1 MKTKQHT
8 RKGLAQ
14 ATMYERAQI
23 LNLSYKNDIA
33 KFVAF
38 DPELNMDLSDKLT
51 DKLTLISEMDP
62 DFMLEALQ
70 MEATKKVV
78 DISADAMISI
88 RNARYYI
95 EKAFPGETIKYLYFG
110 LPDLAKARKSQLR
123 FALFLKSFAKACV
136 KYKTELFAAGMP
148 VALHED
154 LMKHGN
160 ELDEANLA
168 QEQAKKERHI
178 ATGLRIKAYDEMWEI
193 LGSIAKAGK
202 LIFAAEPEKLREYV
216 LDNAPKKK
224 SLKIADK
231 EVETAVLQGTVV
243 DADTKEV
250 IEDAIIQIEGTEL
263 KTTTD
268 EDGEF
273 YIDTIIPATYTIRI
287 IAFGYKEY
295 EQSNIVLNSG
305 NEEQEFSF
313 GMISDE

>member
-95 EKAFPGETIKYLYFG
+95 EKAFPGET
-110 LPDLAKARKSQLR
+110 DLCMASP
-123 FALFLKSFAKACV
+123 
-136 KYKTELFAAGMP
+136 AAGY
-148 VALHED
+148 L
-154 LMKHGN
+154 
-160 ELDEANLA
+160 
-168 QEQAKKERHI
+168 
-178 ATGLRIKAYDEMWEI
+178 
-193 LGSIAKAGK
+193 LG
-202 LIFAAEPEKLREYV
+202 
-216 LDNAPKKK
+216 
-224 SLKIADK
+224 
-231 EVETAVLQGTVV
+231 
-243 DADTKEV
+243 
-250 IEDAIIQIEGTEL
+250 
-263 KTTTD
+263 
-268 EDGEF
+268 
-273 YIDTIIPATYTIRI
+273 
-287 IAFGYKEY
+287 
-295 EQSNIVLNSG
+295 
-305 NEEQEFSF
+305 
-313 GMISDE
+313 